1 MVKCLEK
8 EQFLWGVATSSYQI
22 EGGVNADG
30 RTPSIWDTFA
40 KTPGKV
46 VNGDNGDIA
55 CDHYHRYQ
63 EDVRLMKDL
72 GINSYRFSVAWP
84 RIFPEKGKYNPKG
97 LDFYKRLIE
106 KLLENNIKPMA
117 TIYHWDLPQWA
128 DDLGGWLKRDVTNWY
143 LEYAAKL
150 FRELGDVV
158 PLWITHN
165 EPWCAS
171 MLGYFLGEHA
181 PGHKDLREGLIA
193 SHNLLLSHGL
203 TVEAF
208 RQMNLKNSQ
217 IGITLNLQPAY
228 PASEKEEDVM
238 AARLFDGF
246 FNRWFLDPLFKARYP
261 KDMLTLYSNVIGKLD
276 FIKEEDLEKISLP
289 IDFLGVNYYTRTI
302 LKYNPL
308 SPMMVEQVQ
317 GTGKVTDMGWE
328 VYPEGLYQLLKRL
341 QSDYTKMP
349 IYVTENGAAF
359 PDQLS
364 SENIVHDTER
374 INFLQEHLAASL
386 RFRNEGGNLKGYYVW
401 SFLDNFEWAYGY
413 SKRFGITYVDY
424 ATQKRIL
431 KDSALWYKEFIA
443 QNM

>member
-1 MVKCLEK
+1 VVKCLEK

-413 SKRFGITYVDY
+413 SKRIRDY
-424 ATQKRIL
+424 LCRLCNAK
-431 KDSALWYKEFIA
+431 KDTKG
-443 QNM
+443 

>member
-1 MVKCLEK
+1 VKCLKK
-8 EQFLWGVATSSYQI
+8 EEFLWGVATSSYQI

-193 SHNLLLSHGL
+193 SHNILLSHGL

-208 RQMNLKNSQ
+208 RQTNLKNSQ

-228 PASEKEEDVM
+228 PATEKEEDVM

-261 KDMLTLYSNVIGKLD
+261 NDMLTLYSNVIGKLD
-276 FIKEEDLEKISLP
+276 FIKEEDLKKISLP

-328 VYPEGLYQLLKRL
+328 VYPEGLYQLLNRL
-341 QSDYTKMP
+341 QSDYTKIP
-349 IYVTENGAAF
+349 LYITENGAAF

-374 INFLQEHLAASL
+374 ITFLQEHFAASL